1 MSSKQNSSTVN
12 NIYRSRNIILNLL
25 KRRGYDT
32 SSYEN
37 ISINDIN
44 KMCPKANDKT
54 SGHLDMLIN
63 HSTITNK
70 KCFIK
75 YHLSGKIRPNHIYE
89 YIDDLYNIEEIL
101 DKNDDFIIIVKDKCN
116 DTLTKLLSTIWN
128 VDQIYFSIFCYTDYL
143 YNILEHELVPEHIVL
158 SDEDKEQ
165 KKKQYN
171 ITNDSEF
178 PEISRFDPVAKAI
191 GLRPGQLCHIER
203 KSPTAFKTDFYRYC
217 VA

>member
-12 NIYRSRNIILNLL
+12 NIYRSRNTILKLL
-25 KRRGYDT
+25 KKRGYDT

-37 ISINDIN
+37 ISINDIS

-63 HSTITNK
+63 HSTINNK
-70 KCFIK
+70 KCFVK

-116 DTLTKLLSTIWN
+116 DTLIKLLSTIWN
-128 VDQIYFSIFCYTDYL
+128 VEQIYFSIYCYTDYL

-158 SDEDKEQ
+158 SDEEKE
-165 KKKQYN
+165 KKRKQYN

-178 PEISRFDPVAKAI
+178 PEISRFDPVAQAI
-191 GLRPGQLCHIER
+191 GLRPGKLCKIIR
-203 KSPTAFKTDFYRYC
+203 PSPTAINMEYYRVC
-217 VA
+217 K